1 MKIVILDAYTE
12 NPGDLSWSG
21 LEKLGDLTIYDRTSL
36 TDEAEIVS
44 RIGDAEIVLTNKTP
58 VTRSVIES
66 CPKLRFIAILATGY
80 NIVDCACAREHGI
93 PVSNVPAYGTAAVAQ
108 YAVALLL
115 EVCCGVGRH
124 SDSVH
129 RGDWERSRDFCYW
142 ENPVIELNGK
152 TIGIIGFGRIGQTV
166 GAITKAMGMRVLA
179 CSPHPSEAGRAIAEY
194 VSLDT
199 LLAESDVISLHC
211 PLFPETKEIIN
222 RESIAKM
229 KDGVNIINCSRGEL
243 VDNESIIQ
251 ACESGKVN
259 RYVTDFPAT
268 ELLNRKNIICTP
280 HLGASTAEAEDNC
293 AIMAAKQIVNF
304 VEKGN
309 IVNSVNYPAVHLD
322 AKGAQRV
329 VVLFKGD
336 ESTGEEAQKILAPF
350 KVVGF
355 VVKTKK
361 AFGAALF
368 NLNVKADESA
378 LQKLKG
384 INGVTRVLA
393 L

>member
-1 MKIVILDAYTE
+1 MKEVLRLNEISPLVNSVFQDKYIMTKDAKEPVGILVRSFNMHEYKLAPSVLCVGRAGAGTNNIPLDRYAEEGVVVFNTPGANANAVKELVLSDMLMCGRRIAEGIAWTNGLTDGEKTVAEQVESGKKAFAGSEIKDKTLGIMGLGAIGRLVAEAALALGMKVLAVDPYLTKEAASTLPEDVRILDNIDDMFA
-12 NPGDLSWSG
+12 LS
-21 LEKLGDLTIYDRTSL
+21 DYLTFH
-36 TDEAEIVS
+36 VP
-44 RIGDAEIVLTNKTP
+44 LTNE
-58 VTRSVIES
+58 TR
-66 CPKLRFIAILATGY
+66 
-80 NIVDCACAREHGI
+80 
-93 PVSNVPAYGTAAVAQ
+93 
-108 YAVALLL
+108 
-115 EVCCGVGRH
+115 
-124 SDSVH
+124 
-129 RGDWERSRDFCYW
+129 
-142 ENPVIELNGK
+142 
-152 TIGIIGFGRIGQTV
+152 GF
-166 GAITKAMGMRVLA
+166 
-179 CSPHPSEAGRAIAEY
+179 
-194 VSLDT
+194 
-199 LLAESDVISLHC
+199 
-211 PLFPETKEIIN
+211 IN
-222 RESIAKM
+222 RASIAKM

-322 AKGAQRV
+322 TKGAQRV

>member
-1 MKIVILDAYTE
+1 MKEVLRLNEISPLVNSVFQDKYIMTKDAKEPVGILVRSFNMHEYKLAPSVLCVGRAGAGTNNIPLDRYAEEGVVVFNTPGANANARQRAGAVRYAYVRQTHCGRHCLDKRFDRRRKTVAEQVESGKKAFAGSEIKDKTLGIMGLGAIGRLVAEAALALGMKVLAVDPYLTKEAASTLPEDVRILDNIDDMFA
-12 NPGDLSWSG
+12 LS
-21 LEKLGDLTIYDRTSL
+21 DYLTFH
-36 TDEAEIVS
+36 VP
-44 RIGDAEIVLTNKTP
+44 LTNE
-58 VTRSVIES
+58 TR
-66 CPKLRFIAILATGY
+66 
-80 NIVDCACAREHGI
+80 
-93 PVSNVPAYGTAAVAQ
+93 
-108 YAVALLL
+108 
-115 EVCCGVGRH
+115 
-124 SDSVH
+124 
-129 RGDWERSRDFCYW
+129 
-142 ENPVIELNGK
+142 
-152 TIGIIGFGRIGQTV
+152 GF
-166 GAITKAMGMRVLA
+166 
-179 CSPHPSEAGRAIAEY
+179 
-194 VSLDT
+194 
-199 LLAESDVISLHC
+199 
-211 PLFPETKEIIN
+211 IN

>member
-1 MKIVILDAYTE
+1 MCGRRIAEGIAWTNGLTDGEKTVAEQVESGKKAFAGSEIKDKTLGIMGLGAIGRLVAEAALALGMKVLAVDPYLTKEAASTLPEDVRILDNIDDMFA
-12 NPGDLSWSG
+12 LS
-21 LEKLGDLTIYDRTSL
+21 DYLTFH
-36 TDEAEIVS
+36 VP
-44 RIGDAEIVLTNKTP
+44 LTNE
-58 VTRSVIES
+58 TR
-66 CPKLRFIAILATGY
+66 
-80 NIVDCACAREHGI
+80 
-93 PVSNVPAYGTAAVAQ
+93 
-108 YAVALLL
+108 
-115 EVCCGVGRH
+115 
-124 SDSVH
+124 
-129 RGDWERSRDFCYW
+129 
-142 ENPVIELNGK
+142 
-152 TIGIIGFGRIGQTV
+152 GF
-166 GAITKAMGMRVLA
+166 
-179 CSPHPSEAGRAIAEY
+179 
-194 VSLDT
+194 
-199 LLAESDVISLHC
+199 
-211 PLFPETKEIIN
+211 IN
-222 RESIAKM
+222 RASIAKM

-368 NLNVKADESA
+368 NLNVKADDSA